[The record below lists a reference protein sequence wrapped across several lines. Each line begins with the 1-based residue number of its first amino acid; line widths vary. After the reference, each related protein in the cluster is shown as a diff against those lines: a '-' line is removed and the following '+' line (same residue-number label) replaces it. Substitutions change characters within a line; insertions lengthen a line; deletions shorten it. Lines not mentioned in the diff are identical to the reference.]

1 MHHCML
7 PLFSVLNYLV
17 HYAWC
22 VRWRGLSLAL
32 PPLRVVSS
40 LWSCAL
46 GVLYVCVCVCLGGCS
61 WIMDWGEE
69 GMRAGL
75 EGTYLPPT
83 PPSNTS
89 DCPPFPHRLV
99 SLLLPSPPKQSP
111 STHGVRWGWLEIGL
125 SLFLSFCFAIFLFL
139 LLHFHPYLSPPLS
152 AGQGKVVQ
160 GRSAETG
167 LQMLEKWDKVI
178 QYLGFLSLN

>member
-46 GVLYVCVCVCLGGCS
+46 GVLYVCVCVFGGVLLNYGLR
-61 WIMDWGEE
+61 WRGNE
-69 GMRAGL
+69 GWPRGDI
-75 EGTYLPPT
+75 
-83 PPSNTS
+83 PPSNPNTS
-89 DCPPFPHRLV
+89 DCPPFPHRLF